1 MNWTIP
7 GTTLTDLRE
16 NADHVEDMFHSMF
29 LAGGMVLS
37 QVSSITGLEAYTIQN
52 WVKRGFLAPPRAKR
66 YDLEQVCRIIT
77 INMLKGALPLEKICS
92 LMQYVNGDLTDESDD
107 IIDDAVLYF
116 MFVKL
121 AAHARHI
128 GGDQNWEIA
137 LEESTASYREP
148 FAGAR
153 DRVIRVLRV
162 MLTAWIC
169 SRFKAQ
175 VDQMVDNLK

>member
-1 MNWTIP
+1 
-7 GTTLTDLRE
+7 
-16 NADHVEDMFHSMF
+16 
-29 LAGGMVLS
+29 
-37 QVSSITGLEAYTIQN
+37 
-52 WVKRGFLAPPRAKR
+52 
-66 YDLEQVCRIIT
+66 
-77 INMLKGALPLEKICS
+77 
-92 LMQYVNGDLTDESDD
+92 
-107 IIDDAVLYF
+107 

-137 LEESTASYREP
+137 LEESTANYHEP

-175 VDQMVDNLK
+175 VDQMVDALQ

>member
-7 GTTLTDLRE
+7 GTTIEAKRAEADRIE
-16 NADHVEDMFHSMF
+16 NLFQSMF
-29 LAGGMVLS
+29 LAGGLTLS
-37 QVSSITGLEAYTIQN
+37 QVSSITGLEPYAIQN
-52 WVKRGFLAPPRAKR
+52 WVKRGFLSAPKGKR
-66 YDLEQVCRIIT
+66 YNQEQVCRIIT
-77 INMLKGALPLEKICS
+77 INMLKGALPLEKICG
-92 LMQYVNGDLTDESDD
+92 LLQYINGDLADESDD

-148 FAGAR
+148 FAGAG

-162 MLTAWIC
+162 MLTEWIC

-175 VDQMVDNLK
+175 VDQMVDALQ